1 MLAAATGVISYA
13 AYKMQTARFGNI
25 FDRLASEQTLA
36 WIFPTLIAITG
47 ISIVGLFI
55 FIGLYM
61 FLGKD

>member
-13 AYKMQTARFGNI
+13 AYKMQTARFGKI

-36 WIFPTLIAITG
+36 WIFSTLIAITG
-47 ISIVGLFI
+47 ISIVGLLI
-55 FIGLYM
+55 FIGVYM